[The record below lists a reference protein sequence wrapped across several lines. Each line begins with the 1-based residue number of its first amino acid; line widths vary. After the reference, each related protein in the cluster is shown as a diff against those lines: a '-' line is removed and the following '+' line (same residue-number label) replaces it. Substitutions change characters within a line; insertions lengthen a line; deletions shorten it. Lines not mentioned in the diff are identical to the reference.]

1 MYKNAYIKNKKKF
14 DTIHHATP
22 TSFDAII
29 GSDEKDTGSFT
40 FVDDDKHTFVSLEDP
55 YWLCYEDYIFKITSI
70 ESQDDVVTVT
80 VEPPL
85 SAFSRPCIDFSFR
98 FDREGNW
105 IQSIIWDNFLKP
117 SELLKDWDWT
127 WDMLY
132 LQVLDQDG
140 SPVIKPEYSS
150 EFMVPKE
157 SWNPG
162 VNMMPSGLFD
172 PYEYFQL
179 LNRHNAMFDISF
191 TNTLLIFTVKN
202 KPAKPY
208 ILMNND
214 GKTKVMSFDYDK
226 DIISKIRLYIVESD
240 DSGNSLLKNPYDS
253 STAFRQYYLKPDG
266 SYTLPEDNIIPEE
279 RVSGRWEIGI
289 VHAANENQIKE
300 GITSAKLC
308 NEEAGK
314 MFAKNQDKIS
324 IEFYSTVDL
333 PWGYP
338 VEIIIGNA
346 VWSGIIS
353 KKAITSDDD
362 RFSYKIGNM
371 KTTATQKLLSLLD

>member
-1 MYKNAYIKNKKKF
+1 MYKNAYIKNKKNF
-14 DTIHHATP
+14 YTIHHATP

-70 ESQDDVVTVT
+70 ESQDDIVTVT

-85 SAFSRPCIDFSFR
+85 SAFSRPCLDFSFR
-98 FDREGNW
+98 FYNIGNW
-105 IQSIIWDNFLKP
+105 VQSIIWDNFQDP
-117 SELLKDWDWT
+117 TAKDGDWQWSMKYIT
-127 WDMLY
+127 VYDN
-132 LQVLDQDG
+132 DG
-140 SPVIKPEYSS
+140 TLNITPEHTT
-150 EFMVPKE
+150 EFMVPKIE
-157 SWNPG
+157 SQPG
-162 VNMMPSGLFD
+162 TNMMPSGLFD

-179 LNRHNAMFDISF
+179 LNRRNTMFDISF
-191 TNTLLIFTVKN
+191 TNENLYIDVKT
-202 KPAKPY
+202 KPEKPY
-208 ILMNND
+208 ILINND

-226 DIISKIRLYIVESD
+226 DIISKLRLYIIESD
-240 DSGNSLLKNPYDS
+240 DSGNSLLKDPYNR
-253 STAFRQYYLKPDG
+253 STAYRQYYLKPDG
-266 SYTLPEDNIIPEE
+266 SHTLPEDNIIPEE
-279 RVSGRWEIGI
+279 QVSGRWEIG
-289 VHAANENQIKE
+289 VVNAANENQIKE
-300 GITSAKLC
+300 GITTAKLC
-308 NEEAGK
+308 DEEADK

-338 VEIIIGNA
+338 VQIIIGDA

-353 KKAITSDDD
+353 RKAITTDDD